1 MNTYTTDTPT
11 VGYALIAVLVI
22 VAFVTLAL
30 VARFF
35 SLRSRAARQDRALGE
50 AKRLLARAMRPT
62 GNFMSTAA
70 RFSDRM
76 DYRTFVLVDSRED
89 LSAALWRLKDPA
101 ARRALPED
109 DPDRK
114 IADLVFGDET
124 VP

>member
-22 VAFVTLAL
+22 VAFVALAL

-35 SLRSRAARQDRALGE
+35 SLRSRAARQDKALVE
-50 AKRLLARAMRPT
+50 AKRLLSLASRPA
-62 GNFMSTAA
+62 GNFASS
-70 RFSDRM
+70 RHRSGDLHE
-76 DYRTFVLVDSRED
+76 YRTFVLVRGRRD
-89 LSAALWRLKDPA
+89 LIGALWHLKDPA